1 MTNSLVSRVLRPIN
15 FYLKVWFNIMNFIM
29 FLGCKSVDN
38 NVFVL
43 FRILENV
50 VVFIINVVVF
60 IMILYM
66 GSSHMNV

>member
-1 MTNSLVSRVLRPIN
+1 
-15 FYLKVWFNIMNFIM
+15 MNFIM
-29 FLGCKSVDN
+29 FLGCKNVDK

-60 IMILYM
+60 IMILYL
-66 GSSHMNV
+66 GSSHMTV